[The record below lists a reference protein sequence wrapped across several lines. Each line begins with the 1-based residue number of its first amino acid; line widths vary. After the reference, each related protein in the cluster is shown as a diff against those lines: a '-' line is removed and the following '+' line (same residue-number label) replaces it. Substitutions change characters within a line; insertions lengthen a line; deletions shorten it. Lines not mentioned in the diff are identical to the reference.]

1 MCCSF
6 SSSVCS
12 VLFVQAS
19 SILTIAYGGNI
30 SIGQSPHSER
40 VSEEEISIDGEDDA
54 DDESIE
60 RHDQRLFQEGEEGTL
75 ATSQHLLYLYLLFS
89 FLCTTAAVI
98 SGDNDG
104 GALMRQ

>member
-1 MCCSF
+1 M
-6 SSSVCS
+6 
-12 VLFVQAS
+12 
-19 SILTIAYGGNI
+19 
-30 SIGQSPHSER
+30 
-40 VSEEEISIDGEDDA
+40 SEEEISIDGEDDADDDA